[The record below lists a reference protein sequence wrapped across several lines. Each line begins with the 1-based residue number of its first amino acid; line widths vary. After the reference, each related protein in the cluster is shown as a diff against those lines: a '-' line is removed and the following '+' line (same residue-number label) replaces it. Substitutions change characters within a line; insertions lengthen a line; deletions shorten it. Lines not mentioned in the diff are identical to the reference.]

1 MIANFM
7 RGFVDG
13 SLSTLGIVV
22 GAVAADTSI
31 VIAAG
36 LGGALANGIS
46 NVLSAISAEELGQH
60 KELREVEKAMVS
72 KDFRGSKREQRVSR
86 AALARG
92 TVDGVATV
100 VGGVIPVFPYFFCTS
115 TSQAMLCAIVLV
127 IGAVSFV
134 GMYLGKVSKRNIA
147 ISALKMG
154 VFGAIV
160 AVVVYL
166 VQLVIVS

>member
-1 MIANFM
+1 M

-46 NVLSAISAEELGQH
+46 NVLSAVSAEQVGQH

-72 KDFRGSKREQRVSR
+72 RDLRDSESERRIGRT
-86 AALARG
+86 ALAAG
-92 TVDGVATV
+92 TVDGMATV
-100 VGGVIPVFPYFFCTS
+100 MGGLIPVFPYFFCTS
-115 TSQAMLCAIVLV
+115 TSQAMLCAVVLV

-134 GMYLGKVSKRNIA
+134 GIYLGKVSKRNIA
-147 ISALKMG
+147 VSALKMG

-160 AVVVYL
+160 AVVVYF
-166 VQLVIVS
+166 VQWAIVP